1 MCSIAAHTR
10 LLRSPTVKRAPVDR
24 ALAVVVRVMLAAG
37 PADTYTI
44 TAMDMLALISKA
56 RAALVRCEAR
66 RPAGDRPLRL
76 QPWVKA

>member
-1 MCSIAAHTR
+1 
-10 LLRSPTVKRAPVDR
+10 
-24 ALAVVVRVMLAAG
+24 MLAAG